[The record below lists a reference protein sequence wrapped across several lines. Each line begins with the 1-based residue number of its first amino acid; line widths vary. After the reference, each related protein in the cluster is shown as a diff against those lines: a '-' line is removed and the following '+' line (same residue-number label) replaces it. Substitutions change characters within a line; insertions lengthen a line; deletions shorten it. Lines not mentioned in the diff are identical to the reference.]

1 MLNDL
6 DESSMNVPKG
16 IFFVSNY
23 YIISPKKRRIIVY
36 VNARSVWML
45 PGVLCVFALIN
56 NIDLPCWVQLPDKA
70 VLLHR

>member
-16 IFFVSNY
+16 IFFCLKLLHNFS
-23 YIISPKKRRIIVY
+23 KKRRIIVY